1 MRKRITT
8 LLLGCFVLSSIAG
21 CGNTDTESDK
31 GVGTTESTASVVS
44 TDSEETLN
52 IRVVDQLA
60 GGNFFY
66 SLADKEGILEEVFA
80 DDNVEFTF
88 YDFTTGADEN
98 EAFAAG
104 EADFGVMGAQPAIS
118 GVASGYGYHIIGQ
131 TTDSEE
137 FTYLIAAPD
146 AGIKSIED
154 LKGKTIGTTI
164 GGTWYYVLLSW
175 LEQAGLSENDVQILN
190 LNAAE
195 QATSI
200 TTGEID
206 AGVIGLVAGEGLIQ
220 SGDAVLV
227 TRDAGFPASNV
238 LIVRDEFAA
247 EYPEYVAK
255 MLEAIAKTDEWAI
268 ANPDAFIAFAAETT
282 GQEEA
287 VWQTAYELWN
297 FRVDLDEELTQAI
310 SDNIDFS
317 IEKNLLAN
325 PDITLEDVLDVTYL
339 EAAGLHNENK

>member
-1 MRKRITT
+1 MKKIITI
-8 LLLGCFVLSSIAG
+8 LLLAVVTSSLMAG
-21 CGNTDTESDK
+21 CGNTDSKSDSA
-31 GVGTTESTASVVS
+31 TDNSNTSSDS
-44 TDSEETLN
+44 TDSGETVN

-66 SLADKEGILEEVFA
+66 SLADKQGILEKVYE
-80 DDNVEFTF
+80 DEDVEFTF

-131 TTDSEE
+131 TTDSTE

-146 AGIKSIED
+146 AGIESIED

-175 LEQAGLSENDVQILN
+175 LEDAGLSESDVNILN

-195 QATSI
+195 QATAI

-238 LIVRDEFAA
+238 LIVRDEFAE
-247 EYPEYVAK
+247 EYPEYVVK
-255 MLEAIAKTDEWAI
+255 MLEAINETDEWAI
-268 ANPDAFIAFAAETT
+268 ANSEEFISFAAEVS
-282 GQEEA
+282 GQEKE
-287 VWQTAYELWN
+287 VWETAYGLLN
-297 FRVDLDEELTQAI
+297 FRVDLDDELTQAI
-310 SDNIDFS
+310 SDNLDFS
-317 IEKNLLAN
+317 IEYNLLAN
-325 PDITLEDVLDVTYL
+325 PDITLEDVLDVSYL
-339 EAAGLHNENK
+339 ENAGLHN